1 MKDIDKGIRITN
13 YITDMLAIFILCVI
27 ITIIFNSTNS
37 KSLTFYSVMFLYYS
51 LLEGIT
57 DQTLGKMLTKTKVV
71 LKDGSNPNFIK
82 ILIRTLWRLFPLD
95 LFSYL
100 FGNGLG
106 IHDSLSSTKISKFE
120 SQKIKL

>member
-13 YITDMLAIFILCVI
+13 YITDMLAIFILCMI

-37 KSLTFYSVMFLYYS
+37 KYVTFYSVMFLYYL
-51 LLEGIT
+51 LLEGFT
-57 DQTLGKMLTKTKVV
+57 GQTLGKMLTKTKVV
-71 LKDGSNPNFIK
+71 LKDGSNPSFIK

-100 FGNGLG
+100 FGSGLG
-106 IHDSLSSTKISKFE
+106 IHDSLSSTKISKIE
-120 SQKIKL
+120 RQKIKS